1 MGPTQGRGSTA
12 QKEMGRIPMADTES
26 SAADIEVRKT
36 RKKWPW
42 IVGAVAVIAVVVAIA
57 VPLSLTKST
66 QVYDKEVTIA
76 INPLL
81 VPADLITKYIAE
93 EIAPELDLKINIQY
107 FDDFPAID
115 RAVDTG
121 EVAVGYSNTGP
132 SLQDV
137 LAANDYNEES
147 IGEVGQF
154 TAGVFSKNIDSIED
168 IPDGAKVAI
177 RDDNSGQARALL
189 VLSDLGLITLADD
202 AGDQPQLADV
212 TENPHDF
219 EFVLVA
225 LGALGRSYDEVD
237 LISGYYADVAAVIP
251 PDRIIGIGDVLEG
264 WGLQLVVSSDH
275 VNDPGIKKLQ
285 KAFTDPRVTKFI
297 EDNPDEGFR
306 IVLGQQEVGPVP
318 QP

>member
-1 MGPTQGRGSTA
+1 
-12 QKEMGRIPMADTES
+12 
-26 SAADIEVRKT
+26 
-36 RKKWPW
+36 
-42 IVGAVAVIAVVVAIA
+42 
-57 VPLSLTKST
+57 
-66 QVYDKEVTIA
+66 VYDKEVTIA